1 MERREEGGNRQ
12 REGEREREGE
22 RVKERERVREVHV
35 NTTVNYMDIHVHSW
49 IIRHAC
55 YLYGHG
61 QG

>member
-1 MERREEGGNRQ
+1 MERGEEGGTD
-12 REGEREREGE
+12 REREGG
-22 RVKERERVREVHV
+22 RERERVREKEREEVHV
-35 NTTVNYMDIHVHSW
+35 NTAVNYMDIHVHSW